1 MVMVILMAMVTIL
14 LMLTL
19 PDTITIRVMNP
30 MILMAT
36 VRVTR
41 GHNSSSNRIN
51 TSSNSRSNTNNS
63 RNNTSSSRSNISSS
77 LVNTGTTAI
86 LITITGITRIQIL
99 CRTGRVPTATLR
111 PLTILLPR
119 LPPIIAI
126 EAMATKYG

>member
-1 MVMVILMAMVTIL
+1 MVMVILMAMAMVTIL

-19 PDTITIRVMNP
+19 PDTITIRVMNR

-41 GHNSSSNRIN
+41 GHNSSNRIN

-119 LPPIIAI
+119 LLP
-126 EAMATKYG
+126 MATKYG